1 MKTLYVHIGTMKTGT
16 TAIQGFCWNN
26 QEVLQKKGYC
36 YPDFHDLADT
46 VTRKRNGRF
55 LVEEC
60 KTKEEEKTMYR
71 AGMDRIVGLFKEYD
85 NVILSNEGIWG
96 ATYERRSSLWEEL
109 KAEGEKNGFQ
119 VKIIVYLRRQDE
131 YISSVWNQMV
141 KMGTKEGVRSWTE
154 YLNNIPKGRQ
164 LDYAHKLDTIRAVL
178 GKENIIVRC
187 YERNQFYKGNIYED
201 FLNVIGLQLTDEYTI
216 TEELINTKLSGS
228 MHEIKRILNTMP
240 LVDSEKN
247 KLFRIILTECSN
259 DPAVVQNYSMFSKE
273 EAEEFLKAYEEGNR
287 RVAIEYMGKEDGIL
301 FTQKVKDNP
310 KWERNETE
318 MQDDTIR
325 FIGGAYLSLL
335 EENRQLREKLD
346 KLSARIDKTNTRLDR
361 VNMRLNNLRHPV
373 KAIYQ
378 KGLNKE

>member
-16 TAIQGFCWNN
+16 TAIQGFCWDN

-36 YPDFHDLADT
+36 YPDFSDLT
-46 VTRKRNGRF
+46 VNVTRKRNGRF
-55 LVEEC
+55 MVDNC
-60 KTKEEEKTMYR
+60 QTKEEGAAKFRT
-71 AGMDRIVGLFKEYD
+71 GMDRIIELFREYD

-96 ATYERRSSLWEEL
+96 ATYERRSSLWQEL
-109 KAEGEKNGFQ
+109 KEEGEKNGFQ
-119 VKIIVYLRRQDE
+119 VKIIAYLRRQDE

-141 KMGTKEGVRSWTE
+141 KMGTKEGVQTWSE
-154 YLNNIPKGRQ
+154 YLSHIPKGRQ
-164 LDYAHKLDTIRAVL
+164 LDYAKKLDTIKEVL

-187 YERNQFYKGNIYED
+187 YERNQFYKGNIYDD
-201 FLNVIGLQLTDEYTI
+201 FLNVIGLEMTDEYTI
-216 TEELINTKLSGS
+216 SEELINTKLSGS
-228 MHEIKRILNTMP
+228 MHEIKRIINKMP
-240 LVDSEKN
+240 MVDSEKN
-247 KLFRIILTECSN
+247 KLFRDILVECSD

-287 RVAIEYMGKEDGIL
+287 RVAIEYMGKEDGVL

-310 KWERNETE
+310 KWERNEAE

-325 FIGGAYLSLL
+325 FIGAAYLSLL
-335 EENRQLREKLD
+335 EENQQLREKLD
-346 KLSARIDKTNTRLDR
+346 KLSARVDR
-361 VNMRLNNLRHPV
+361 MSMRMENMRHPV